1 MMSGEENRLRRREVI
16 RATGAIAIASLVAPV
31 TAMEAATTT
40 SEKLGGGMVYTP
52 QAGIFAL
59 GTSSHAYLEFDIL
72 DAKKHKEFASTISS
86 IREPRTTTGG
96 VNFVIGF
103 RPELWRDIFPDD
115 TPPGVAGF
123 NNDVRGTEGFIMPST
138 QHDALVWLSGSA
150 YDVVFDMARSIIHD
164 VAGEASLGEETSS
177 WPYRHDRDLTG
188 FIDGS
193 ENPTLLDAPTAAL
206 LPEGVPGAAGSVLLL
221 QKWKHKA
228 AEWEALPI
236 DQQERIMGRTKL
248 NSIELENK
256 PANSHVARTDQDEFG
271 HIFRRN
277 MPYGTV
283 HNHGTMF
290 VGFSADQKRLSRM
303 LDSMAGLITGTRDA
317 LTRFTQPL
325 TGSYY
330 FVPSVESLRRLR

>member
-1 MMSGEENRLRRREVI
+1 M
-16 RATGAIAIASLVAPV
+16 
-31 TAMEAATTT
+31 
-40 SEKLGGGMVYTP
+40 YTP

-72 DAKKHKEFASTISS
+72 DAKKGHEFASTISA

-103 RPELWRDIFPDD
+103 RPELWCDIVPED

-123 NNDVRGTEGFIMPST
+123 NKEIQGTEGFVMPST

-150 YDVVFDMARSIIHD
+150 YDVIFDMARSIIHD
-164 VAGEASLGEETSS
+164 LAGQASLEEETSS
-177 WPYRHDRDLTG
+177 WSYRHDRDLTG

-193 ENPTLLDAPTAAL
+193 ENPTLLDAPAAAL
-206 LPEGVPGAAGSVLLL
+206 LPEGVPGAAGTVLLL
-221 QKWKHKA
+221 QKWRHQT

-236 DQQERIMGRTKL
+236 NQQERIMGRTKPD
-248 NSIELENK
+248 STELENK
-256 PANSHVARTDQDEFG
+256 PADSHVARTDQDEFG

-277 MPYGTV
+277 MPYGCV
-283 HNHGTMF
+283 ADHGTMF

-317 LTRFTQPL
+317 LTRFTRPL

-330 FVPSVESLRRLR
+330 FVPSVDVLRRLR

>member
-1 MMSGEENRLRRREVI
+1 
-16 RATGAIAIASLVAPV
+16 
-31 TAMEAATTT
+31 
-40 SEKLGGGMVYTP
+40 
-52 QAGIFAL
+52 
-59 GTSSHAYLEFDIL
+59 
-72 DAKKHKEFASTISS
+72 
-86 IREPRTTTGG
+86 

-123 NNDVRGTEGFIMPST
+123 NNEIWGTEAFVMPST

-206 LPEGVPGAAGSVLLL
+206 LPEGVPGAGGSVLLL
-221 QKWKHKA
+221 QKWEHKA

-256 PANSHVARTDQDEFG
+256 PANSHIARTDQDEFG
-271 HIFRRN
+271 KIFRRN

>member
-1 MMSGEENRLRRREVI
+1 M
-16 RATGAIAIASLVAPV
+16 
-31 TAMEAATTT
+31 
-40 SEKLGGGMVYTP
+40 YTP

-72 DAKKHKEFASTISS
+72 DAKRCKKFAATISA

-103 RPELWRDIFPDD
+103 RPELWRDIVPNDA
-115 TPPGVAGF
+115 PPGVESF
-123 NNDVRGTEGFIMPST
+123 NNEIKGTEGFVMPAT

-150 YDVVFDMARSIIHD
+150 YDVIFDMARSVIHD
-164 VAGEASLGEETSS
+164 LAGLASLADETSS
-177 WPYRHDRDLTG
+177 WSYRHDRDLTG

-193 ENPTLLDAPTAAL
+193 ENPTLLDAPVAAL

-221 QKWKHKA
+221 QKWKHKV
-228 AEWEALPI
+228 AEWEAVPVA
-236 DQQERIMGRTKL
+236 QQELIMGRTKL
-248 NSIELENK
+248 DSLELENK
-256 PANSHVARTDQDEFG
+256 PADSHVARTDQDEFG
-271 HIFRRN
+271 NIFRRN
-277 MPYGTV
+277 MPYGNV
-283 HNHGTMF
+283 DDHGTMF

-317 LTRFTQPL
+317 LTRYTQPL

-330 FVPSVESLRRLR
+330 FVPSVESLRHLREEDADVAASGS